1 MENLAK
7 TLPNPSPNL
16 PKSIEK
22 LSENAK
28 KRNFE
33 ASCEKNTKK
42 CDLGAN
48 LEPTWPPKAKTT
60 FYPAVLDGI
69 RDALSEELRS
79 TTKAWEALMTTI
91 QHAGG
96 STRPPRIVDA
106 KRVGEAVRGSLKRRY
121 PPKIFPKFFQ
131 NAPEV
136 LPRTSQEPPKPFP
149 NQARSTHETKEAPK
163 KRPRAPKKRQHGAQ
177 ERPNGGQEL
186 PQTLQN
192 GAMEGR
198 T

>member
-1 MENLAK
+1 MEK
-7 TLPNPSPNL
+7 P
-16 PKSIEK
+16 
-22 LSENAK
+22 SENAK

-33 ASCEKNTKK
+33 ASCEKIRKK
-42 CDLGAN
+42 CEKMRSWSQLGTN
-48 LEPTWPPKAKTT
+48 LAPQGKKQTK
-60 FYPAVLDGI
+60 LDGI

-79 TTKAWEALMTTI
+79 TTKAWDALMDTVR
-91 QHAGG
+91 HAGG

-106 KRVGEAVRGSLKRRY
+106 KRVGEAARGSLKRRY
-121 PPKIFPKFFQ
+121 PPKIFPKSFQ

-177 ERPNGGQEL
+177 ERPMA
-186 PQTLQN
+186 PRSFPKPSK
-192 GAMEGR
+192 MEPWR
-198 T
+198 VPNLIF